1 MQSLIV
7 TPSEVFTK
15 PREDLI
21 TTLLGGWLMIGL
33 LIDGWAHRA
42 NAGIETFFTPW
53 HAAFY
58 SGFIAVALWVAFLT
72 RRIRPGFAIP
82 GIPVGYRLGIAGIV
96 VFGVGAV
103 ADLIWHSVFGIE
115 VSINALVSPTHLVLL
130 TGILLILTSPIR
142 SSWHRPTS
150 RQVGWKVAG
159 GAVVAVGLVALLIQF
174 FYMYA
179 SGLTTDMLSVP
190 FRFDDDFPVVF
201 GVLEITITNLVVFG
215 SGLVLIRRWDP
226 PAGAFTFLTG
236 LLGVGMQALEGFS
249 NPSDI
254 LAALLG
260 GLAADVLVRSLK
272 PSPERPR
279 SIRVWAVT
287 APMTLWALI
296 VGFRAFNGRLEW
308 PITLW
313 LGVIVM
319 MGLWGLG
326 LSVLAAPPP
335 LPGESNTAI

>member
-1 MQSLIV
+1 MQSLII
-7 TPSEVFTK
+7 TPREVFTK

-33 LIDGWAHRA
+33 LIDGWAHRN

-58 SGFIAVALWVAFLT
+58 SGFVAVALWVVFLT
-72 RRIRPGFAIP
+72 RRIRPGFATP
-82 GIPVGYRLGIAGIV
+82 GIPAGYRLGIAGII
-96 VFGVGAV
+96 VFGIGAV

-115 VSINALVSPTHLVLL
+115 VSIDALVSPTHLVLL
-130 TGILLILTSPIR
+130 TGILLILTSPVR

-150 RQVGWKVAG
+150 RQVGWNVAG
-159 GAVVAVGLVALLIQF
+159 GAVVAVGLVVLLIQF

-179 SGLTTDMLSVP
+179 SGLTTDMLSAP
-190 FRFDDDFPVVF
+190 YRLDDDFPVVF
-201 GVLEITITNLVVFG
+201 GILEITITNLAIIG

-226 PAGAFTFLTG
+226 PAGTFTFITG
-236 LLGVGMQALEGFS
+236 LLAVGMQALEGFPD
-249 NPSDI
+249 PSDI
-254 LAALLG
+254 VAALLG
-260 GLAADVLVRSLK
+260 GLAADVLVRTMK
-272 PSPERPR
+272 PSPERPW
-279 SIRVWAVT
+279 SIRVWAAT
-287 APMTLWALI
+287 APMMLWALV
-296 VGFRAFNGRLEW
+296 VGFRALNGQLEW

-326 LSVLAAPPP
+326 LSVLTSPPP